1 MAIKIGEI
9 KKQIATLITGAFA
22 FVSALVW
29 KDAIMAWM
37 APILEQGS
45 GASALTIVAVIVTII
60 AIVATYLVGR
70 TLGK

>member
-1 MAIKIGEI
+1 MAFEI
-9 KKQIATLITGAFA
+9 KKQIATLITGAFG

-37 APILEQGS
+37 QPILEQGS
-45 GASALTIVAVIVTII
+45 GATMLTVVAIIVTIVAV
-60 AIVATYLVGR
+60 VATYLVGR